1 MKYFD
6 WNSYLRSR
14 RQAIDKQI
22 EDLQRERSEI
32 NQNLGETSY
41 VPPVLHPPF
50 DINDVLHGR
59 SASIFPPRVTPRWVD
74 ISTQTEKPLWDDQ
87 AVYCVN
93 QKGERSAVW
102 VGAPSEVRRNRKATT
117 PTSVEKSEPST
128 SIQRVTP
135 TSQPQTPPYKVVLG
149 VIGLLIAL
157 GFFMCQGNNQ
167 PPNNTPNPNQSAP
180 TQPD

>member
-6 WNSYLRSR
+6 WNSYLHSR

-41 VPPVLHPPF
+41 VPPVFNPPF
-50 DINDVLHGR
+50 DIYDVLRDR
-59 SASIFPPRVTPRWVD
+59 SSTSVYPPIKPRIRVDP
-74 ISTQTEKPLWDDQ
+74 EKPLWDDQ

-102 VGAPSEVRRNRKATT
+102 VGAPSEARTNRKATT
-117 PTSVEKSEPST
+117 PPSVEKSEPST